1 MAELAQQDHKLN
13 VFISYS
19 RADLAFADQLDA
31 ALRLAGFETTIDR
44 HGILPGEDW
53 QKRLGG
59 LIRDADTVIF
69 VLSPS
74 SARSKVCAW
83 EAAEAVRLGKRIL
96 PVLCRPLKSAT
107 PPPQLAE
114 LNYIFFYAELKSPGS
129 GWGTGLVM
137 LASALNTDIEWLREH
152 TRYLQ
157 RATEWEAG
165 EKRANRLL
173 SGPDIATAKAWAA
186 RRPENAPEPTALQ
199 LSFIEESEGEY
210 VRRQSAEVQ
219 RLREIEEAQAE
230 REKALA
236 DRESALKSEAAAR
249 QSQAEAQE
257 REAEQAR
264 RVARRTLA
272 GLAAAI
278 VLALLASGFAIFA
291 YQQRGAALQATETAK
306 VERDNARKATN
317 DAINAKEETKRQLDR
332 VNQAL
337 AQSINNDL
345 VFGGFS
351 WAPRTRSAL
360 WKLAFADEAVKTY
373 YVSSLT
379 NNLGETGRAAP
390 GSAEIFRALGL
401 LRPSPAETQRF
412 FAAAIG
418 VISTSEGGENSYS
431 LVAEIGALVPKL
443 TTKQVGQTLDPVLNA
458 IGKTTYS
465 PTLDV
470 LAETIQA
477 LAPNLTNAKAGQVLD
492 LVLMKIGQTNDDTF
506 GLQAF
511 AKMIRALPV
520 ELTDAQ
526 AAQALDPVLNAIGQ
540 ATDVNDA
547 RRLVQTFQALAPKL
561 TDAQAAQALDKV
573 PNKIGQTTDPVA
585 LRALAEAIPA
595 LPVKLTDA
603 KAAQVL
609 ELILM
614 KIGQTTDPYT
624 LRALARAIQALPVK
638 LTDAQ
643 AAQAIDVFSNEI
655 GKQIPALLDLRD
667 LAEAFQALAPK
678 LTDAQAAQALDKVLK
693 FVQTTD
699 IFAVGVLAKAIPALA
714 PKRADA
720 KVAQVLELILMK
732 IGQTKDDTEALQELA
747 QAIAAL
753 PVKLTD
759 AQAAQALDPVL
770 NAIGQTELLAADPKP
785 LQAFQALA
793 PQLTDAQ
800 AAQALD
806 KVLNKI
812 GQTTDTFALQE
823 LAQAIA
829 ALPVK
834 LTDAQAAQAL
844 DPLLKQIGKITH
856 PFALQEIAEAIAAL
870 PVKLTDAQAAQALD
884 PLLNAIGRA
893 TDSEALQALA
903 QAIAAVAPK
912 LSPGQAQN
920 ASQQARASLAWS
932 ARESEAA
939 DWARALVALLN
950 RAEDPDKTQK
960 LAAAVAY
967 PAAAGAATDVLLDAI
982 RAGHPDAPMK
992 EAGTEPALVWLTKTF
1007 PNALSP
1013 PVCPPPLQDQTDL
1026 KCPPL
1031 ASVRP

>member
-1 MAELAQQDHKLN
+1 MIRRCRGQNCSK
-13 VFISYS
+13 
-19 RADLAFADQLDA
+19 
-31 ALRLAGFETTIDR
+31 RL
-44 HGILPGEDW
+44 
-53 QKRLGG
+53 KRLGG

-506 GLQAF
+506 GLQAL
-511 AKMIRALPV
+511 AKMIR
-520 ELTDAQ
+520 
-526 AAQALDPVLNAIGQ
+526 
-540 ATDVNDA
+540 
-547 RRLVQTFQALAPKL
+547 
-561 TDAQAAQALDKV
+561 
-573 PNKIGQTTDPVA
+573 
-585 LRALAEAIPA
+585 A